1 MGGHSGY
8 LVTYHRIKKIFA
20 WPGLKK
26 SVKEWV
32 DKCDICKKA
41 KPERIAYPGL
51 LQPLKVPAGAWEV
64 ISMDFVDGLPKS
76 GGFNC
81 IMVVVDKF
89 SRYAHFVPLAHPYTA
104 HSVALAFMREIH
116 KLHSMP
122 LEIVSDR
129 DPIFTSKVW
138 QELFRIAGTKL
149 CMSTAHHPET
159 DGQTERVNQCMEGYL
174 RCFVHSCQTKWI
186 QWLPLAEFWY
196 NTSFHSSLQKSPFEV
211 LYGHSPRFFGIEGF
225 DSCAVPN
232 LEEWLQERQ
241 LMTNLLKMHLER
253 VRQRMKH
260 QADKGMTERQFE
272 VLGTGC
278 ISSYNHTCNLP

>member
-1 MGGHSGY
+1 
-8 LVTYHRIKKIFA
+8 
-20 WPGLKK
+20 
-26 SVKEWV
+26 
-32 DKCDICKKA
+32 
-41 KPERIAYPGL
+41 
-51 LQPLKVPAGAWEV
+51 
-64 ISMDFVDGLPKS
+64 MDFVDGLPKS

-116 KLHSMP
+116 KLHAMP

-186 QWLPLAEFWY
+186 QWLPLAEF
-196 NTSFHSSLQKSPFEV
+196 
-211 LYGHSPRFFGIEGF
+211 
-225 DSCAVPN
+225 
-232 LEEWLQERQ
+232 
-241 LMTNLLKMHLER
+241 
-253 VRQRMKH
+253 
-260 QADKGMTERQFE
+260 
-272 VLGTGC
+272 
-278 ISSYNHTCNLP
+278 